1 MTPQQIALVADSWAL
16 LAPSADEFTALFYRR
31 LERLNPEL
39 RRLFPDNT
47 KQSKRLAS
55 LLDTMIATLNLM
67 DNLLPALQAM
77 GRRYA
82 ELGVSHRD
90 YSLAEDALLA
100 TLEEALGQRFG
111 AAERAAWTAA
121 FDSLSAIMEQAAASD
136 AEEASIQPQVLLQP
150 GHSDRIADRQEA
162 AAQDAGGQTFAGTPA
177 GRSDRQ

>member
-16 LAPSADEFTALFYRR
+16 LAPSADEFTTLFYRR

-39 RRLFPDNT
+39 RRLFPDDAQ
-47 KQSKRLAS
+47 QSKRLAS

-111 AAERAAWTAA
+111 AAERAAWTRA
-121 FDSLSAIMEQAAASD
+121 FETLSAVMEQAAAGE
-136 AEEASIQPQVLLQP
+136 AEIAPLQPQVLLQP
-150 GHSDRIADRQEA
+150 GHSRQADRQEA
-162 AAQDAGGQTFAGTPA
+162 AAQGAGGQAFAGTPT
-177 GRSDRQ
+177 GRSNRQ